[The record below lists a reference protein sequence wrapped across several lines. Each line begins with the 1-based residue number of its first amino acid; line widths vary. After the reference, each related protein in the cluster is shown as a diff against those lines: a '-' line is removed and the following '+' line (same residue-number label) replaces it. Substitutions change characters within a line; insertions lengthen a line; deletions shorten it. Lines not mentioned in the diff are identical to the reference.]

1 MSQEIRH
8 WLPDG
13 VNAAVWESV
22 ASVTSYRKSSD
33 EPQRLVSGVPQTDD
47 EPLDLSLRPR
57 RLNDFVGQSSVKDNL
72 TISVQAAKMRG
83 DPLDHIIIY
92 GPPGLGK
99 TTLAHIIAQ
108 EMGVSIKV
116 TSGPAIERPGDMAA
130 ILTGLQDD
138 DVLFI
143 DEIHRLNRVVE
154 EVLYS
159 AMEDFFLSWMVGKGL
174 AARNINLR
182 INPFTLVGATT
193 RYSLLSAP
201 LRDRFGSVFRL
212 DYYDEE
218 DMEIVIRRSADILQI
233 TATPEGAKE
242 IASRSRGTPRI
253 GNRLL
258 KRARDYAMVV
268 ADSEITGPV
277 AREALQM
284 LRVDRL
290 GLDESDHRLLTSI
303 IEKFSGGPVGL
314 ETLAAS
320 LSEDSDTV
328 MDVWEPYLLQL
339 GFLERTSRGRVATRL
354 AHEYLGRPW
363 VDKAEATDQG
373 RLSGF

>member
-1 MSQEIRH
+1 VADNEKSTE
-8 WLPDG
+8 DG
-13 VNAAVWESV
+13 
-22 ASVTSYRKSSD
+22 
-33 EPQRLVSGVPQTDD
+33 QRLVSGTHQVDD
-47 EPLDLSLRPR
+47 EPLELSLRPR
-57 RLNDFVGQSSVKDNL
+57 RLSDFVGQASVKENL
-72 TISVQAAKMRG
+72 NIAVQAAKMRG
-83 DPLDHIIIY
+83 DPLDHIILY

-108 EMGVSIKV
+108 EMGVSVKV

-130 ILTGLQDD
+130 ILTGLQDN

-174 AARNINLR
+174 AARSINLR

-193 RYSLLSAP
+193 RYSLISAP

-212 DYYDEE
+212 DYYDRE
-218 DMEIVIRRSADILQI
+218 DMEIVIRRSAGILQI
-233 TATPEGAKE
+233 QTTGEGATE
-242 IASRSRGTPRI
+242 IATRSRGTPRI

-258 KRARDYAMVV
+258 KRARDYALVV
-268 ADSEITGPV
+268 ADNEVTGPV
-277 AREALQM
+277 ARDALEM
-284 LRVDRL
+284 LRVDPL
-290 GLDESDHRLLTSI
+290 GLDESDHRLLSSI

-339 GFLERTSRGRVATRL
+339 GFLERTSRGRVATRR
-354 AHEYLGRPW
+354 AHEHLGHPW
-363 VDKAEATDQG
+363 SDQSEPSDQG